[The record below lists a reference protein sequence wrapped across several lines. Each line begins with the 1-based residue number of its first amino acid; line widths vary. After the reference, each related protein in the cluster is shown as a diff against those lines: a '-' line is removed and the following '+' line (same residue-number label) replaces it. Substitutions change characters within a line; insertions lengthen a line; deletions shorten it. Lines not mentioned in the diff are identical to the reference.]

1 MKMKNLLS
9 RFGVVITSAAI
20 ACSAAL
26 SVSAAMVAVDMS
38 KTASLS
44 LYKYDFTSASEAG
57 VDTSSY
63 VSTGLKDDAVEASLA
78 PYAIQGVEFSYLKV
92 ADLETHT
99 ENEGSVHKDIVLY
112 KMMKDTK
119 TDQLLTAFGLEAG
132 DAYKVNTDALYFTSD
147 TLIHALSEQ
156 LTANETSTKNTLEA
170 FVKNN
175 GGSAMPETDAAG
187 HSAVDSLPFGLYLL
201 AETRVPENVTDTTA
215 PFLVSM
221 PSTTITGDSWNY
233 DVTVYPKNDTGSPTL
248 EKTLRESQEDTGKH
262 NGSTHDIGD
271 GYAHTGTAS
280 DGDVINYQ
288 ILSTLPTITSDAT
301 ALTAYTYTD
310 TLSKGV
316 EYKKSDVAI
325 EWFKD
330 AACTDLVAVWTEQ
343 DTPSKFDVT
352 YGTADDAATTMT
364 ISITDAGLKEINT
377 SSAVYDAA
385 IEQVRRGYSNLTMRV
400 TYSAV
405 INSSADVAYGDSGN
419 PNTVELLWKR
429 TNMTYYD
436 TLNDDCHLYVYG
448 VDLTKEFSDGNGDF
462 ANVKFRMHNDT
473 DDYFVVAEL
482 DTDAGVY
489 YVTDHQAAEADATV
503 FTPSAS
509 GKIIAMGLEDDTY
522 TLTEIATDDGYALL
536 KDDIEVKIT
545 SAESGVLCPVCEKS
559 ALTAT
564 ATVNGDDVEM
574 LENNGSLHATV
585 PLTVVNTHG
594 FDFPKTGDTGTGIFT
609 VAGAVI
615 TVLSGAAVIM
625 LFVLRRKNQS
635 DR

>member
-364 ISITDAGLKEINT
+364 ISMTDAGLKEINT

-419 PNTVELLWKR
+419 PNTV
-429 TNMTYYD
+429 
-436 TLNDDCHLYVYG
+436 
-448 VDLTKEFSDGNGDF
+448 
-462 ANVKFRMHNDT
+462 
-473 DDYFVVAEL
+473 
-482 DTDAGVY
+482 
-489 YVTDHQAAEADATV
+489 
-503 FTPSAS
+503 
-509 GKIIAMGLEDDTY
+509 
-522 TLTEIATDDGYALL
+522 
-536 KDDIEVKIT
+536 
-545 SAESGVLCPVCEKS
+545 
-559 ALTAT
+559 
-564 ATVNGDDVEM
+564 
-574 LENNGSLHATV
+574 
-585 PLTVVNTHG
+585 
-594 FDFPKTGDTGTGIFT
+594 
-609 VAGAVI
+609 
-615 TVLSGAAVIM
+615 
-625 LFVLRRKNQS
+625 
-635 DR
+635 